1 MNTTIVKMAAVL
13 TATTTIIATSSTV
26 QYNGT
31 TYYNPE
37 NLYAIHATVT
47 EVADNCITV
56 TDFRGDEWS
65 WYDTAEDWFVG
76 DIAALVMYDNETEEI
91 ADDIILTAKY
101 DGWVY

>member
-1 MNTTIVKMAAVL
+1 MNTTITKIAAVL
-13 TATTTIIATSSTV
+13 TASVSITATAATV
-26 QYNGT
+26 SYNNV

-47 EVADNCITV
+47 EVNDDVITV

-76 DIAALVMYDNETEEI
+76 DIAALVMYDNETPEI
-91 ADDIILTAKY
+91 GDDMILTAKY